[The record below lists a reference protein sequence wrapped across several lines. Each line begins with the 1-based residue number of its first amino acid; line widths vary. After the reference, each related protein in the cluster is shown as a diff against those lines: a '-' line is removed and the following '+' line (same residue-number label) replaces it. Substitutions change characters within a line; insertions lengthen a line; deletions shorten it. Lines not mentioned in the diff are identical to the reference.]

1 MIYKIKFYLTLVLV
15 FLGSV
20 SQSQHFEWASSGS
33 NISSGYMHSCV
44 TVDGRLIAGGQYEQP
59 SFYRGDEYPVFYTAS
74 GKEAKLPS
82 RNGQLFVNCYS
93 PAGEIEWAINS
104 ESLIGNG
111 RLTGVASW
119 PDGTVIIG
127 FRAQSYRGSL
137 TIVNDTSFKYENVQ
151 HGWHD
156 CADYDLFA
164 TINQMGQVKHVYAV
178 KGIPQD
184 DYISMVGTPEGGIAI
199 GLSAVSKVKDKEG
212 RSKSIGYNYTFKLKK
227 DFTIDWVHKTEMV
240 SSSCCSFHVPSC
252 KLAVGQDGDIYI
264 GGTIINAMHLE
275 GTKLREAPI
284 LDVVSQYNKPYE
296 CYVARLSST
305 GVLKWVRYSEG
316 KSILH
321 DISVD
326 NEQVIIG
333 GRIQLQKKLFG
344 TAIDT
349 TDKKQSFLGSF
360 DLSGNTRWMKT
371 FNGEYVN
378 AVSQDS
384 DGNVFAA
391 FRSKQSKGLKP
402 LKIDQDTVPD
412 SYERV
417 IVASFDASGKYRW
430 YKYSGAMLS
439 GSEPVE
445 IHNDLCGNL
454 YFTGEMW
461 YVLPVNMALFDGA
474 IVKGKGYGGAP
485 LAARIRTTIP
495 DELLALN
502 VSLQQQIPIRM
513 RDKKQTPPKKSSTT
527 SSIRN
532 QQTNASQTVQDTTK
546 STPSRGLVCVPIPF
560 PWKVEV
566 LPNPTQGDFTMRI
579 TTSYTDDKIGVS
591 LFDMRGN
598 YVRDLVGPSLHE
610 AGTFDVSADIKD
622 LAAGLYMI
630 VVKGS
635 SSAVSAKVVLAK

>member
-1 MIYKIKFYLTLVLV
+1 MVFKLNFFLVL
-15 FLGSV
+15 FLLFIGSV
-20 SQSQHFEWASSGS
+20 SQAQHFEWASSGS
-33 NISSGYMHSCV
+33 NISSGYLHSCV
-44 TVDGRLIAGGQYEQP
+44 TVDGRLIAGGQYEEP
-59 SFYRGDEYPVFYTAS
+59 NFYRGDEYPVFYSAS
-74 GKEAKLPS
+74 GNEVKLPT
-82 RNGQLFVNCYS
+82 RNGQLFVNCYT
-93 PAGEIEWAINS
+93 PAGEIAWTINA
-104 ESLIGNG
+104 ESMIGNG

-127 FRAQSYRGSL
+127 FRARSYRGSL
-137 TIVNDTSFKYENVQ
+137 TIVNDTSFKYEKVQ
-151 HGWHD
+151 HGWND

-164 TINQMGQVKHVYAV
+164 TINQTGQVKHVYAV

-199 GLSAVSKVKDKEG
+199 GLSGVSKEKDKEG
-212 RSKSIGYNYTFKLKK
+212 RSKSIGYNYTFKLKN
-227 DFTIDWVHKTEMV
+227 DFNIEWVHKTELV
-240 SSSCCSFHVPSC
+240 SPSCCSFHMPSC

-275 GTKLREAPI
+275 GTKLRKAPI

-296 CYVARLSST
+296 CYVARLSSK

-326 NEQVIIG
+326 NNQVIIG

-349 TDKKQSFLGSF
+349 SEKKNSFLGSF
-360 DLSGNTRWMKT
+360 DLSGNARWMKT
-371 FNGEYVN
+371 FNGEYVS

-402 LKIDQDTVPD
+402 LKIDRDTISD
-412 SYERV
+412 TFERV
-417 IVASFDASGKYRW
+417 VVASFDASGNYRW
-430 YKYSGAMLS
+430 YKYSGAMLT

-474 IVKGKGYGGAP
+474 IVKGRGYGGAP
-485 LAARIRTTIP
+485 LAARIRTNIP

-502 VSLQQQIPIRM
+502 VSLTQSIKFEGKE
-513 RDKKQTPPKKSSTT
+513 KKARSKMKERQGST
-527 SSIRN
+527 N
-532 QQTNASQTVQDTTK
+532 QDTK
-546 STPSRGLVCVPIPF
+546 PSINTAKDSVASGRGLTCVPIPH
-560 PWKVEV
+560 PWT
-566 LPNPTQGDFTMRI
+566 LQLMPNPTLGPI
-579 TTSYTDDKIGVS
+579 TIRAKISYTDNQVSCELWDMKGKFVKILSQAQMREIGSFDIEADLTGFSSGVY
-591 LFDMRGN
+591 L
-598 YVRDLVGPSLHE
+598 
-610 AGTFDVSADIKD
+610 
-622 LAAGLYMI
+622 I
-630 VVKGS
+630 VLKGS
-635 SSAVSAKVVLAK
+635 GSAVTERVMISK